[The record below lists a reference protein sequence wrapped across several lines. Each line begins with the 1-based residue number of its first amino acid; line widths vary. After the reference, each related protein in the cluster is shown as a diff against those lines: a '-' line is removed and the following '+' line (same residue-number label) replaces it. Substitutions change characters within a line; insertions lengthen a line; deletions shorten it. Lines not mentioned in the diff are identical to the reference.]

1 MFSNLL
7 LKLLVTNTGF
17 KWVSTNIL
25 QFETSQQ
32 IVDVKRGFH
41 EVLFVKLSSFT
52 YKSLFLSFNVSP
64 LKIEKLTDAKL
75 NRKRSIEVQNC
86 KGT

>member
-1 MFSNLL
+1 MFSNIL

-17 KWVSTNIL
+17 KWVSTNIKN
-25 QFETSQQ
+25 
-32 IVDVKRGFH
+32 IKRGFH